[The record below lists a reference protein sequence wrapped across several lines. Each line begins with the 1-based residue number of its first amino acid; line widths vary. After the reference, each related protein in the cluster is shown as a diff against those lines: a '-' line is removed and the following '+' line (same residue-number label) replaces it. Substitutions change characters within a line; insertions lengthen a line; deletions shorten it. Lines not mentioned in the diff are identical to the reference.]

1 MRVKDICSWRTGM
14 IINNVIFN
22 VDLETIL
29 LELRNQLSAN
39 NILLLQKMKPT
50 STHVMVQCPYHANGM
65 ERRPSAGLRKSDGI
79 FHCFACNETH
89 SLSEVISYCFG
100 HDDDVVGKFG
110 WQWLLRNFATV
121 QIEERKDVSLD
132 FSRRSTDSS
141 LGISNRNGSWVCD
154 RSVSFVTEEEL
165 DKYRYFHPYMYK
177 RGLTDD
183 IIELFDIGYDSAT
196 ESITFPVRDIAG
208 RCLFVA
214 RRSVKTKFFN
224 YPEGVEKPLYGLYE
238 YYSMFTDSKQSYFD
252 LWARVNPQA
261 NEIVVCESMLDALS
275 FWTIGKYAVALN
287 GVESELQIKQLKK
300 LPCRKI
306 ILATDSDE
314 KGMLARQRI
323 RKKIGNRKLITEYIF
338 PKGRKDANDC
348 TKQELLDIEE
358 VFVY

>member
-1 MRVKDICSWRTGM
+1 M
-14 IINNVIFN
+14 IINDVQFN
-22 VDLETIL
+22 CELEDIL
-29 LELRNQLSAN
+29 TELISQLRAN
-39 NILLLQKMKPT
+39 NINLIQKHKDGPT
-50 STHVMVQCPYHANGM
+50 HIQLCCPYHANGM

-89 SLSEVISYCFG
+89 SLSEVISHCFG

-121 QIEERKDVSLD
+121 QIEERKDVEIDL
-132 FSRRSTDSS
+132 SRNNSN
-141 LGISNRNGSWVCD
+141 NRNNRHTCNYIS
-154 RSVSFVTEEEL
+154 EQEL

-177 RGLTDD
+177 RGLTDE
-183 IIELFDIGYDSAT
+183 IIELFDIGYDVST
-196 ESITFPVRDIAG
+196 KSITFPVKDING
-208 RCLFVA
+208 NCLFIA
-214 RRSVKTKFFN
+214 RRSVVSKFFN

-238 YYSMFTDSKQSYFD
+238 YYSMFTDSKQPYFD

-261 NEIVVCESMLDALS
+261 NEIIVCESMLDALS
-275 FWTIGKYAVALN
+275 FWTVGKYAVALN
-287 GVESELQIKQLKK
+287 GVESELQIKQLKE

-338 PKGRKDANDC
+338 PKGRKDANEC
-348 TKQELLDIEE
+348 TREELLSLEE
-358 VFVY
+358 IF